1 MPATICNMKQ
11 NNTRGMNNKGK
22 VVKNKPGPWDD
33 IARGVG
39 SAVKTVTDLN
49 NKQAEIVRSL
59 TGAKAIETAVKK
71 PTPKNIVKAVVDV
84 GSAAIGSSA
93 KGLSQVAG
101 SSIAKGFGSRVGSD
115 VQQFSARGVTS
126 ATKGASGLLKIASN
140 EGARATRAAANVV
153 RPAATGVARAGIVA
167 GVAATKKSNAPK
179 NKSKTNKR

>member
-11 NNTRGMNNKGK
+11 NDIRGMNAKGK

-39 SAVKTVTDLN
+39 SAVKTVVDLN

-59 TGAKAIETAVKK
+59 TGAKAIETAVKN
-71 PTPKNIVKAVVDV
+71 PSPKTIAKAVVDV
-84 GSAAIGSSA
+84 ASSAVGGSA

-101 SSIAKGFGSRVGSD
+101 SSFAKNVGSRIGAD
-115 VQQFSARGVTS
+115 VQTYSARGVTS

-140 EGARATRAAANVV
+140 EGARATRSAANVI
-153 RPAATGVARAGIVA
+153 RPAATGVARTGIVA
-167 GVAATKKSNAPK
+167 GAAAAQKSTAPK

>member
-11 NNTRGMNNKGK
+11 NNNRGMNSKGK

-84 GSAAIGSSA
+84 GSSAIGSSA

-101 SSIAKGFGSRVGSD
+101 NKVSKSFGAKIGDAIFD
-115 VQQFSARGVTS
+115 HNMINVTS
-126 ATKGASGLLKIASN
+126 KTKGVHGLHAIAANKATKA
-140 EGARATRAAANVV
+140 ETVVANVV
-153 RPAATGVARAGIVA
+153 RPAATGVARTGIVA
-167 GVAATKKSNAPK
+167 GVAAQKTIGPK